1 MQRSSFRSFRTVFD
15 SGVLVSAALSPS
27 GAPSELVELWKGGRF
42 EMVVSEAL
50 LGELEDVLLRPKF
63 RRYLT
68 EDEALEYVS
77 RFRNLAAMIP
87 DPEVA
92 SGLPGLTP
100 NPKDDYLVALARSSG
115 AHFLISGDP
124 HLTKLPNPQPPVL
137 TPRFFLDI
145 LKEQD

>member
-1 MQRSSFRSFRTVFD
+1 MQRSSFRTVFD

-27 GAPSELVELWKGGRF
+27 GAPSELVELWKGGEF

-50 LGELEDVLLRPKF
+50 LGELGNVLLRPKF

-68 EDEALEYVS
+68 EDEALKYVS
-77 RFRNLAAMIP
+77 RFRSLAMMVS

-92 SGLPGLTP
+92 PGLTP
-100 NPKDDYLVALARSSG
+100 DPKDDYLVALARSSG
-115 AHFLISGDP
+115 AHFLVAGDP
-124 HLTKLPNPQPPVL
+124 HLTRLSNPQPPVL
-137 TPRFFLDI
+137 TPRAFLDI